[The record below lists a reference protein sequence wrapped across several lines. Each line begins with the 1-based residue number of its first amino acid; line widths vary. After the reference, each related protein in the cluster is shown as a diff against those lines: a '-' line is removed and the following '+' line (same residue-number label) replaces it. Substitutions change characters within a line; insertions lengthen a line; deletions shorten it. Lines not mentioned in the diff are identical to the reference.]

1 MIEAKLSKIH
11 RDEHCKNPYFR
22 KIFLLEMNIRKS
34 LRQVGA
40 LRMLYNY
47 MTLLLST
54 HFRFRLFRFLS
65 GNYWYWKD
73 YWNYQLQKKNER
85 FKLSVADIMP
95 FTEDKTSTTPIDPV
109 YFFQDCW
116 LAKKIV
122 ENKPAHH
129 YDVASNAK
137 SIGLISQFVPVTMI
151 DIRPIELKL
160 DRLHFIKGSLLEL
173 PFPDNSIES
182 ISSICVVEHIGLG
195 RYGDPLDSFGSEKA
209 IRELLRVSKPGGNIY
224 ITVPVD
230 SENKICFNAH
240 RTFTPD
246 YIKALFA
253 NCELK
258 EERYIY
264 GTEMTEN
271 YFPEKGFGTGLYG
284 FRKME

>member
-1 MIEAKLSKIH
+1 MS
-11 RDEHCKNPYFR
+11 
-22 KIFLLEMNIRKS
+22 IRKS
-34 LRQVGA
+34 LREIGA
-40 LRMLYNY
+40 LRMTYNY
-47 MTLLLST
+47 IVLFVLA
-54 HFRFRLFRFLS
+54 HFRFRPLRFLS

-73 YWNYQLQKKNER
+73 YVNFKRQKKNER

-95 FTEDKTSTTPIDPV
+95 FTDDKTSTTPLEPI

-151 DIRPIELKL
+151 DIRPLELKL
-160 DRLHFIKGSLLEL
+160 DTLNFIKGSLLEL
-173 PFPDNSIES
+173 PFPDNSIDS

-195 RYGDPLDSFGSEKA
+195 RYGDPLDSFGSEKS
-209 IRELLRVSKPGGNIY
+209 IVELQRVTRQGGRIY

-230 SENKICFNAH
+230 SESKICFNAH

-246 YIKALFA
+246 YIKSLFT
-253 NCELK
+253 NCELQ

-264 GTEMTEN
+264 GTEMETP
-271 YFPEKGFGTGLYG
+271 YSPEKGFGTGLYS
-284 FRKME
+284 FRKIK